1 MPRLN
6 FGKIYIVE
14 HNVKVHTIGK
24 ITEDSM
30 QRFHIYAEEQQDVS
44 WVSGFL
50 REQNQQALFSSL
62 PGPRLISTLAEF
74 NQPTTLQL

>member
-44 WVSGFL
+44 
-50 REQNQQALFSSL
+50 
-62 PGPRLISTLAEF
+62 
-74 NQPTTLQL
+74 

>member
-1 MPRLN
+1 MEKMPRAVRPISVDISLEPMPRLN

-44 WVSGFL
+44 
-50 REQNQQALFSSL
+50 
-62 PGPRLISTLAEF
+62 
-74 NQPTTLQL
+74 